1 MFSYLLLVSQR
12 LEYIYIYDD
21 DDDDDMIIYNAA
33 VEYILL
39 LFAYT

>member
-39 LFAYT
+39 LFAYK